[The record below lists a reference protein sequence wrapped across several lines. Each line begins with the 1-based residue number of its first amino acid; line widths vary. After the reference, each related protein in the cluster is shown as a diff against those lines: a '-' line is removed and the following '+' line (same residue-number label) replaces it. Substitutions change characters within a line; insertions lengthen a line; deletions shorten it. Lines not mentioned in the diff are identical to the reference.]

1 MLPSVTQLRR
11 PRVIVCEDGTEY
23 VDRFRRFLGDAFDF
37 VPAGDFASALAAC
50 AQVDGLLLDLDFRR
64 TPPERLV
71 DEAGAT
77 SPALDAGTRLRLAQ
91 SQGILVLRALRA
103 RGVALP
109 AILFADLD
117 DDQQARFLERSL
129 APLTVA
135 TSSTGLREI
144 AALVRGWP
152 PPTGGPSK

>member
-1 MLPSVTQLRR
+1 MLPAVTPR
-11 PRVIVCEDGTEY
+11 PRLVVCEDGTEY

-37 VPAGDFASALAAC
+37 TPASDLAAALAAC
-50 AQVDGLLLDLDFRR
+50 GGADGLLLDLDFRR

-77 SPALDAGTRLRLAQ
+77 SATLDAGTRRRLAQ
-91 SQGILVLRALRA
+91 SQGILILRALRA

-117 DDQQARFLERSL
+117 DAEQARFLERSL
-129 APLTVA
+129 APLVVA
-135 TSSTGLREI
+135 PSSIGLREI
-144 AALVRGWP
+144 AALVRGWT
-152 PPTGGPSK
+152 PTGGPPR